1 MYCSYVIE
9 NYFFPADKLQRN
21 TYNFVLMILFLLK
34 QTFFKQSRCHL
45 VLHSLFYLRFI
56 APKKLKHMYV
66 CQAR

>member
-1 MYCSYVIE
+1 
-9 NYFFPADKLQRN
+9 
-21 TYNFVLMILFLLK
+21 MILFLLK
-34 QTFFKQSRCHL
+34 QTFFKQSRRHL